1 MNIYCYQKG
10 LHRQAIRYASEALKL
25 YYEDLQNDIDVYDS
39 MGAMY
44 DLIGRSYQ
52 ALGQDERAEENLSQ
66 AQKMNAKAKEM
77 EDYYDSLWK
86 RNDSPSASS

>member
-1 MNIYCYQKG
+1 
-10 LHRQAIRYASEALKL
+10 
-25 YYEDLQNDIDVYDS
+25 

-52 ALGQDERAEENLSQ
+52 ALGQDERAEENLAQ
-66 AQKMNAKAKEM
+66 AQKMNAKAKEI

-86 RNDSPSASS
+86 RDDSPSASS